1 MIVEKLNI
9 FKTEFPALII
19 ENQEIQL
26 YLFEDEIEERKTYQL
41 ISGFDGN
48 SSLQVRIENEEELEN
63 LSIFLRNKPFIF
75 NDFLAI
81 KYDTTIEILL
91 TNISFRNSIRTTDLD
106 DANKDNFKIIDVGLN
121 YHKNELDIS
130 LQVGFNNNFLP
141 SFASLIRGRMRYLRR
156 KPIILK
162 IKNYQKPTVEGIE
175 NDTRNIL
182 NSVLFDIE
190 YNYDIALETINI
202 ESLNRRVFRSK
213 RKTNQLPK
221 EKINLVY
228 KKYIPE
234 LIQYFHIAEK
244 VDFLPFKFIC
254 YYHIIEY
261 FSDKSAYH
269 LVSSEVK
276 KLLLKPDFHL
286 KTDDYVTTAINLFKR
301 ENDKYTGDKNKVE
314 RVFKQYI
321 IRDELKE
328 ILTELDIIENFS
340 KEVILDCNKP
350 LKLPAINFNQDGN
363 FYSELTKRI
372 YMVRCS
378 IVHSNPD
385 FDESKAVPF
394 NPTPNN
400 IEKLR
405 IETEL
410 IMEIARKIIV
420 DTKE

>member
-1 MIVEKLNI
+1 MQKKVKAFEEE
-9 FKTEFPALII
+9 FKSLKI
-19 ENQEIQL
+19 ESKDYHYIL
-26 YLFEDEIEERKTYQL
+26 
-41 ISGFDGN
+41 GP
-48 SSLQVRIENEEELEN
+48 NEEEKGTIYYVSGLNGNSGLQLYFETPEELEE
-63 LSIFLRNKPFIF
+63 LSEILRKKLFVF

-81 KYDTTIEILL
+81 KYDNTIEVLL
-91 TNISFRNSIRTTDLD
+91 TAISFRTSLRNYDRREDED
-106 DANKDNFKIIDVGLN
+106 FKVIEIGLN

-130 LQVGFNNNFLP
+130 LEIGDKNKILPNFTNY
-141 SFASLIRGRMRYLRR
+141 IRGGSRYLRR
-156 KPIILK
+156 PIILK
-162 IKNYQKPTVEGIE
+162 INNYTKPTSEGIE
-175 NDTRNIL
+175 NDTRNII

-190 YNYDIALETINI
+190 FNYEIALETINI
-202 ESLNRRVFRSK
+202 EGLLRRGMRRR
-213 RKTNQLPK
+213 RKQNDLPK
-221 EKINLVY
+221 EKINLVF

-244 VDFLPFKFIC
+244 VDFIPFKFIC

-269 LVSSEVK
+269 LVSNEVK
-276 KLLLKPDFHL
+276 KILLKPDFHL
-286 KTDDYVTTAINLFKR
+286 KTDHYVTTAINLFKK
-301 ENDKYTGDKNKVE
+301 ENDKYTGDKIKVE

-321 IRDELKE
+321 SREEIKE
-328 ILTELDIIENFS
+328 ILTEIELLDHFS
-340 KEVILDCNKP
+340 KELTLDCNKP
-350 LKLPAINFNQDGN
+350 LKLPAINFENDGN
-363 FYSELTKRI
+363 FFAELTKRI
-372 YMVRCS
+372 YSVRCS

-405 IETEL
+405 VETEL

>member
-1 MIVEKLNI
+1 MQEKIKKFQEEFSYLKIEAKDYHYIFSDDRERKGTQYNI
-9 FKTEFPALII
+9 SGLKGNPGLL
-19 ENQEIQL
+19 L
-26 YLFEDEIEERKTYQL
+26 YLEESEEVDKLSEI
-41 ISGFDGN
+41 
-48 SSLQVRIENEEELEN
+48 
-63 LSIFLRNKPFIF
+63 LRNDLFIF

-81 KYDTTIEILL
+81 KYNNTIEILL
-91 TNISFRNSIRTTDLD
+91 TTISFRTSLRNAETRDE
-106 DANKDNFKIIDVGLN
+106 DNFKVIEIGLN

-130 LQVGFNNNFLP
+130 LEVGEDNKLLPKFTNF
-141 SFASLIRGRMRYLRR
+141 IRGGSRYSRR
-156 KPIILK
+156 RPIVLK
-162 IKNYQKPTVEGIE
+162 INNYTKPTAEGIE
-175 NDTRNIL
+175 NDTRNII

-190 YNYDIALETINI
+190 YNYEIALETINI
-202 ESLNRRVFRSK
+202 EGILRRGIRR
-213 RKTNQLPK
+213 RKKQNELPK
-221 EKINLVY
+221 EKINLVF

-244 VDFLPFKFIC
+244 VDFIPFKFIC

-286 KTDDYVTTAINLFKR
+286 RTDHYVTSAINIFKK
-301 ENDKYTGDKNKVE
+301 ENDKYTGDKIKIE

-321 IRDELKE
+321 NREDIKE
-328 ILTELDIIENFS
+328 ILTEIELLDHFS
-340 KEVILDCNKP
+340 KELILDCNKP
-350 LKLPAINFNQDGN
+350 LKLPAINFENDGN
-363 FYSELTKRI
+363 FFGELTKRI
-372 YMVRCS
+372 YSVRCS

-385 FDESKAVPF
+385 FDETKAVPF

-410 IMEIARKIIV
+410 IMEIARKIII

>member
-1 MIVEKLNI
+1 MQEKI
-9 FKTEFPALII
+9 DSFKSEFKTLKI
-19 ENQEIQL
+19 EPREVLFFSADDNHEKRTQYNVTGLNGNPDLQL
-26 YLFEDEIEERKTYQL
+26 YFEKTEEIDELSEILRKQLFV
-41 ISGFDGN
+41 FH
-48 SSLQVRIENEEELEN
+48 
-63 LSIFLRNKPFIF
+63 
-75 NDFLAI
+75 DFLAI
-81 KYDTTIEILL
+81 KYDSTIEVLL
-91 TNISFRNSIRTTDLD
+91 TAVSFRTSLRNFDRGDE
-106 DANKDNFKIIDVGLN
+106 DNFTIVEIGLN
-121 YHKNELDIS
+121 YFKNELNIR
-130 LQVGFNNNFLP
+130 LEVGEEKNVIPKFTNF
-141 SFASLIRGRMRYLRR
+141 IRGGGRYSRR
-156 KPIILK
+156 RPIILK
-162 IKNYQKPTVEGIE
+162 IDNYTKTTSEGIE
-175 NDTRNIL
+175 NDTRNII

-190 YNYDIALETINI
+190 FNYDIALETINI
-202 ESLNRRVFRSK
+202 EGLLRRNIRRR
-213 RKTNQLPK
+213 RKQNELPK

-244 VDFLPFKFIC
+244 VDFIPFKFIC

-276 KLLLKPDFHL
+276 KLLLKPDFHI
-286 KTDDYVTTAINLFKR
+286 KTEQYVTSAINLFKK
-301 ENDKYTGDKNKVE
+301 ENDKYTGDKVKIE

-321 IRDELKE
+321 KREEIKEVLTDIEL
-328 ILTELDIIENFS
+328 IDHFS
-340 KEVILDCNKP
+340 KELTLDCNKP
-350 LKLPAINFNQDGN
+350 LKLPAINFEQDGN
-363 FYSELTKRI
+363 FFSELTKRI
-372 YMVRCS
+372 YSVRCS

>member
-1 MIVEKLNI
+1 MQEKIDSFKSEFKSLKIEPREVLYFLTDTTHEKRIQYNVTGLNGNPDLQLY
-9 FKTEFPALII
+9 FEKTEDIDELSDILRK
-19 ENQEIQL
+19 QL
-26 YLFEDEIEERKTYQL
+26 FV
-41 ISGFDGN
+41 FH
-48 SSLQVRIENEEELEN
+48 
-63 LSIFLRNKPFIF
+63 
-75 NDFLAI
+75 DFLAI
-81 KYDTTIEILL
+81 KYESTIEVLL
-91 TNISFRNSIRTTDLD
+91 TAVSFRTSLRNFDRGDE
-106 DANKDNFKIIDVGLN
+106 DNFTIVEIGLN
-121 YHKNELDIS
+121 YFKNELNIK
-130 LQVGFNNNFLP
+130 LEVGEEGNVIPKFTNF
-141 SFASLIRGRMRYLRR
+141 IRGGGRYSRR
-156 KPIILK
+156 RPIILK
-162 IKNYQKPTVEGIE
+162 IENYTKTTSEGVE
-175 NDTRNIL
+175 NDTRNII

-190 YNYDIALETINI
+190 FNYDIALETINI
-202 ESLNRRVFRSK
+202 EGLLRRNVRRR
-213 RKTNQLPK
+213 RKQNELPK

-244 VDFLPFKFIC
+244 VDFIPFKFIC

-276 KLLLKPDFHL
+276 KLLLKPDFHI
-286 KTDDYVTTAINLFKR
+286 KTEQYVTSAINLFKK
-301 ENDKYTGDKNKVE
+301 ENDKYTGDKVKIE

-321 IRDELKE
+321 KREEIKEVLTDIEL
-328 ILTELDIIENFS
+328 IDHFS
-340 KEVILDCNKP
+340 KELILDCNKP
-350 LKLPAINFNQDGN
+350 LKLPGINFDQDGN
-363 FYSELTKRI
+363 FFSELTKRI
-372 YMVRCS
+372 YSVRCS

>member
-1 MIVEKLNI
+1 MQQELNK
-9 FKTEFPALII
+9 FKEEFPSLKV
-19 ENQEIQL
+19 ESQEVQY
-26 YLFEDEIEERKTYQL
+26 YLFDEDNREKTIYQI
-41 ISGFDGN
+41 ISGLEGN
-48 SSLQVRIENEEELEN
+48 SSLQLRVVDLKELEQLTN
-63 LSIFLRNKPFIF
+63 ILKTKPFIF

-81 KYDTTIEILL
+81 KYDSTIEVLL
-91 TNISFRNSIRTTDLD
+91 TPISLRTSVRVNESD
-106 DANKDNFKIIDVGLN
+106 DDKNTKIIDIGLN
-121 YHKNELDIS
+121 YHKNELEIS
-130 LQVGFNNNFLP
+130 LEIGTKDNVLP
-141 SFASLIRGRMRYLRR
+141 TFASFVRGRMRYSRR
-156 KPIILK
+156 KPFILK
-162 IKNYQKPTVEGIE
+162 IKNFQKPTTECIE

-190 YNYDIALETINI
+190 YNYDLGLETINI
-202 ESLNRRVFRSK
+202 ESLVRRVFRKKK
-213 RKTNQLPK
+213 RQFELPK

-269 LVSSEVK
+269 LVSNEVK

-286 KTDDYVTTAINLFKR
+286 KTDMYVTTAINLFKK
-301 ENDKYTGDKNKVE
+301 ENDKFTGDKNKVE
-314 RVFKQYI
+314 RVLKQYI
-321 IRDELKE
+321 NREELKE
-328 ILTELDIIENFS
+328 SLTELELIDHFS
-340 KEVILDCNKP
+340 KELTLDCNKP
-350 LKLPAINFNQDGN
+350 LKLPAINFDQDGS
-363 FYSELTKRI
+363 FFGELTKRI

-394 NPTPNN
+394 NPTPHN

>member
-1 MIVEKLNI
+1 MQDKLKNFQEE
-9 FKTEFPALII
+9 FKTLKI
-19 ENQEIQL
+19 EPKEYHYIFGDQREEKGTQYNISGLNGNPGLQL
-26 YLFEDEIEERKTYQL
+26 YFEK
-41 ISGFDGN
+41 
-48 SSLQVRIENEEELEN
+48 EEEVAE
-63 LSIFLRNKPFIF
+63 LSEILRKQLFVF

-81 KYDTTIEILL
+81 KYDNTIEVLL
-91 TNISFRNSIRTTDLD
+91 TTISFRTSLRNFERSD
-106 DANKDNFKIIDVGLN
+106 DDNFKVIEIGLN
-121 YHKNELDIS
+121 YHKNELNIA
-130 LQVGFNNNFLP
+130 LEVGETDKILPKFTNF
-141 SFASLIRGRMRYLRR
+141 IRGGGRYSRR
-156 KPIILK
+156 RPIVLK
-162 IKNYQKPTVEGIE
+162 IDNYTKPTSEGIE
-175 NDTRNIL
+175 NDTRNII

-190 YNYDIALETINI
+190 FNYEIALETINI
-202 ESLNRRVFRSK
+202 EGLLRRNIRRR
-213 RKTNQLPK
+213 RKQNELPK
-221 EKINLVY
+221 EKINLVF

-244 VDFLPFKFIC
+244 VDFIPFKFIC

-269 LVSSEVK
+269 LVSNEVK

-286 KTDDYVTTAINLFKR
+286 KTDQYVTTAINLFKK
-301 ENDKYTGDKNKVE
+301 ENDKYTGDKIKVE

-321 IRDELKE
+321 NREEIKE
-328 ILTELDIIENFS
+328 VLTEIELLDHFS
-340 KEVILDCNKP
+340 KELILDCNKP
-350 LKLPAINFNQDGN
+350 LKLPAINFDQDGN

-372 YMVRCS
+372 YSVRCS

>member
-1 MIVEKLNI
+1 MEQKIKAFQEEFTTLKVEPKEFHYLYSDGREEKGTQYNI
-9 FKTEFPALII
+9 TGLTGNPSL
-19 ENQEIQL
+19 QL
-26 YLFEDEIEERKTYQL
+26 YFEK
-41 ISGFDGN
+41 
-48 SSLQVRIENEEELEN
+48 EEEVEQLAN
-63 LSIFLRNKPFIF
+63 ILRKKIFVY

-81 KYDTTIEILL
+81 KYDNTIEVLL
-91 TNISFRNSIRTTDLD
+91 TPISFRTSLRYDRD
-106 DANKDNFKIIDVGLN
+106 EEDNYKVIEIGLN
-121 YHKNELDIS
+121 YHRNELEIS
-130 LQVGFNNNFLP
+130 LEVGEDGKTLP
-141 SFASLIRGRMRYLRR
+141 QFASFIRGGKRYSRR
-156 KPIILK
+156 RPIILK
-162 IKNYQKPTVEGIE
+162 INNYSKPSPEGIE
-175 NDTRNIL
+175 NDTRNII
-182 NSVLFDIE
+182 NSILFDIE

-202 ESLNRRVFRSK
+202 EGLLRRGIRRR
-213 RKTNQLPK
+213 RKTPELPK
-221 EKINLVY
+221 DKINLVF

-244 VDFLPFKFIC
+244 VDFIPFKFIC

-286 KTDDYVTTAINLFKR
+286 KTDQYVTSAINLFKK
-301 ENDKYTGDKNKVE
+301 ENDKYTGDKIKIE
-314 RVFKQYI
+314 RVFRQYI
-321 IRDELKE
+321 NREEIKE
-328 ILTELDIIENFS
+328 ILTEIELLDHFS
-340 KEVILDCNKP
+340 KELTLDCNKP
-350 LKLPAINFNQDGN
+350 LKLPAINFDNDGN
-363 FYSELTKRI
+363 FFGELTKRI
-372 YMVRCS
+372 YSVRCS